1 MQFLQTSSRA
11 GYYCEDNT
19 SAFFMRNRSV
29 LFILFR
35 INNVIKNKEIT
46 HLFISHLALTFY

>member
-1 MQFLQTSSRA
+1 MPFLQTSSRA
-11 GYYCEDNT
+11 DYYCEDNT